1 MKAEM
6 DSIEK
11 IKEYASAFRY
21 ALYSAYQ
28 DGKFIDDVR
37 FRTFPRGCCGD
48 VCHLLAEYLRR
59 AGIETIWYSTERND
73 GSHAWL
79 VVKDERVKPPTTK
92 LFNWP
97 EELEADLKTYGIEH
111 PESGIELTNYE
122 PSDFTEGIV
131 IDITGDQFKDCGEAI
146 FVGKADKFHQSFEFV
161 NAHDISALNDE
172 RLCKLY
178 RIVEEYL

>member
-1 MKAEM
+1 MV
-6 DSIEK
+6 SIEK
-11 IKEYASAFRY
+11 IREYATTYRS
-21 ALYSAYQ
+21 ALYAAYK
-28 DGKFIDDVR
+28 DGKFINDIR
-37 FRTFPRGCCGD
+37 FRTFPLGCCGD
-48 VCHLLAEYLRR
+48 TCYLLAEHLRR